1 MSVCECESRASG
13 VLRAECCAHL
23 AGGVSARTASLGL
36 RTSVFEG
43 CPLGLQHPW
52 VDADP
57 GQFCS
62 RALQESGA
70 GVWGETGGNPDTGVL
85 ARKLGKQKADEWDS
99 CVNQLQRRG
108 ADPRLEWGMLNLQSR
123 I

>member
-1 MSVCECESRASG
+1 MRA
-13 VLRAECCAHL
+13 L
-23 AGGVSARTASLGL
+23 SARG
-36 RTSVFEG
+36 FE
-43 CPLGLQHPW
+43 PLCSKVALWACSTRGGT
-52 VDADP
+52 DP

-70 GVWGETGGNPDTGVL
+70 GLWGETGGNPDTGVL
-85 ARKLGKQKADEWDS
+85 AQKLGKQKADEWDS

>member
-1 MSVCECESRASG
+1 MSAKVERVSG
-13 VLRAECCAHL
+13 VLVGECCVHFAI
-23 AGGVSARTASLGL
+23 GVSARTASLGL
-36 RTSVFEG
+36 RTYVFEG

-70 GVWGETGGNPDTGVL
+70 GCGARQAETRTQASWLRSL
-85 ARKLGKQKADEWDS
+85 A
-99 CVNQLQRRG
+99 NRRQMSG
-108 ADPRLEWGMLNLQSR
+108 TAV
-123 I
+123 